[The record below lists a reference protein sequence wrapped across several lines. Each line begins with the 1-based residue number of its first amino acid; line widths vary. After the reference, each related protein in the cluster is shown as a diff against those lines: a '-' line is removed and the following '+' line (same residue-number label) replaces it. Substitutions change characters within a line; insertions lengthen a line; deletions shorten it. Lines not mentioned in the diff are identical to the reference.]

1 MSKEATKPNQTSK
14 TKLTTVPTNLK
25 ARIKASYDAIA
36 PKYAQEFTKPDDEL
50 RLDYLNRLL
59 TLLQPPANTNNA
71 NDNKAPTASILEL
84 GCGAGIPATKTLLSS
99 THPTINVTGND
110 ISTTQ
115 LALARKNLSEYS
127 NSDRI
132 TLLDGD
138 MLSLTFPPASFDA
151 ITAFYS
157 IIHLPRAE
165 QTQLVA
171 KIAEWLKPGGYLL
184 ANFSAAAMER
194 LEEETWLGHERG
206 WMFWS
211 GWGEQGSVNMVE
223 SVGLRVL
230 VRDVRQAVGD
240 EAFVWVL
247 ARKEGGAD

>member
-1 MSKEATKPNQTSK
+1 MTDQLS
-14 TKLTTVPTNLK
+14 TNLK

-36 PKYAQEFTKPDDEL
+36 PKYAQEFTNPDDEL

-59 TLLQPPANTNNA
+59 TLLQSSANNKNN
-71 NDNKAPTASILEL
+71 NDSKAPTASVLEL
-84 GCGAGIPATKTLLSS
+84 GCGAGIPATKILLSS
-99 THPTINVTGND
+99 TNPTINVTGND

-115 LALARKNLSEYS
+115 LTLARTNLSEYS
-127 NSDRI
+127 NSTRL

-138 MLSLTFPPASFDA
+138 MLSLAFPPASFNA

-165 QTQLVA
+165 QTQLVS
-171 KIAEWLKPGGYLL
+171 KIADWLKPGGYLL
-184 ANFSAAAMER
+184 ANFSAAAMEN
-194 LEEETWLGHERG
+194 LEKETWLGHERG

-211 GWGEQGSVNMVE
+211 GWGEQGSVAMVE
-223 SVGLRVL
+223 EAGFKVL
-230 VRDVRQAVGD
+230 VREVRKAVGD

-247 ARKEGGAD
+247 ARKEGGVE